1 MPFGR
6 TIRGWGFRALLVFCL
21 LYSSF
26 PAWAGDQTASL
37 QNRLAKE
44 ELLLAKSPALYFIV
58 YLKSKA
64 IALKSRG
71 MILQEWKVQSLH
83 AWGDAPP
90 LGALTL
96 AKKSTLFPPKRTKI
110 KPAANEEDAATFELD
125 ALELK
130 DMPARFTLFLSGGIR
145 ILVRPKARGFF
156 PRLGNF
162 GHLIAW
168 NLWVPLKN
176 LSFRLRKKPF
186 AAIDIKLEKK
196 ADGQALYWALPDGV
210 KGLVFPL

>member
-1 MPFGR
+1 MPVRR
-6 TIRGWGFRALLVFCL
+6 TMRGCDFRGLAVLCL
-21 LYSSF
+21 LWASL
-26 PAWAGDQTASL
+26 PASGGDQTAYL
-37 QNRLAKE
+37 ENRLAKE
-44 ELLLAKSPALYFIV
+44 ELLLAKTPSLYFIV
-58 YLKSKA
+58 YLKSKV

-71 MILQEWKVQSLH
+71 MTLQEWKVQSIH

-90 LGALTL
+90 LSSLALE
-96 AKKSTLFPPKRTKI
+96 KKSTLFPPKRAKI
-110 KPAANEEDAATFELD
+110 KPAAKEEEAATFELD

-130 DMPARFTLFLSGGIR
+130 DMPSRFTLFLSGGIR
-145 ILVRPKARGFF
+145 VFVRPKARGFF

-162 GHLIAW
+162 GHVIAW

-176 LSFRLRKKPF
+176 LSFQLRKKPF

-196 ADGQALYWALPDGV
+196 EDGQAVYWGLPDGA